1 MDALAILFALVFWV
15 VLSGVMVVKCT
26 RLLSPFCASWHL
38 RTGIGG
44 LLALVMLLI
53 PTADDLLGRYRV
65 KRLCEKEGGVRI
77 FKTVENVEGIQ
88 MNSADEVI
96 LRATKYQYVE
106 STSTKAGGSYR
117 IPPARYSL
125 TPSGR
130 VIVEKNIIP
139 RARYEYQRREEVRT
153 DHISRYDQLIVDLQT
168 NQILATDT
176 YFGFRG
182 GWAARTLLG
191 WGGGGGAGCGYAHIS
206 ESQFMN
212 SVLKPI
218 K

>member
-15 VLSGVMVVKCT
+15 VLSVVMVLKGT
-26 RLLSPFCASWHL
+26 RLLSPFGASWHL
-38 RTGIGG
+38 RIGIGG
-44 LLALVMLLI
+44 LLALVVILI
-53 PTADDLLGRYRV
+53 PIADDLWGRYRV
-65 KRLCEKEGGVRI
+65 KRLCDKEGGVRI

-117 IPPARYSL
+117 IPPSRYSL
-125 TPSGR
+125 APSGG

-139 RARYEYQRREEVRT
+139 KARYEYQRQEEERSG
-153 DHISRYDQLIVDLQT
+153 HISRYDQLIVDLQT

-182 GWAARTLLG
+182 GWASRMLLG
-191 WGGGGGAGCGYAHIS
+191 WGGGGGAGCGYSHIP
-206 ESQFMN
+206 ETQFMN

-218 K
+218 S